1 VAFATFLL
9 IFRSL
14 RLRGKLGSPPFALA
28 IGFSISAA
36 FGLAETLAEINQ
48 GAPSP
53 DFKSPAVRPEG
64 QHATGTDLVVA
75 TRQVLA
81 NVRQT
86 SYRHHSR
93 VDPSNGIYQL
103 DCSEFVSLMLE
114 RVAPEHYREIP
125 TETGH
130 PQPRAR
136 MYFRFFDKLKLE
148 PLTGWR
154 PITKLAGVTPGD
166 IIAWEKMS
174 TSGKGDTGHVMIVAE
189 SPHRNQEGTFQVRV
203 YDSSEIPHV
212 EDSRPAGGSG
222 VGSGSILFRVNE
234 NGAPIAFQFNPHLRW
249 HSEPIAI
256 ARLEPM

>member
-1 VAFATFLL
+1 MTFLL
-9 IFRSL
+9 IFCSL
-14 RLRGKLGSPPFALA
+14 RLRGKFGFPHFAFAVGFLISP
-28 IGFSISAA
+28 I
-36 FGLAETLAEINQ
+36 FGLAKTPAEINQ

-53 DFKSPAVRPEG
+53 ELKSLVVQPEG
-64 QHATGTDLVVA
+64 EHTTGKDLVVA
-75 TRQVLA
+75 TRKVLA
-81 NVRQT
+81 NIRET

-114 RVAPEHYREIP
+114 RVAPEHYRKIP

-148 PLTGWR
+148 PRTGWR
-154 PITKLAGVTPGD
+154 PITKLSGVMPGD
-166 IIAWEKMS
+166 IVAWEKIRA
-174 TSGKGDTGHVMIVAE
+174 GEQGDTGHVMIVAE
-189 SPHRNQEGTFQVRV
+189 SPHRDQDGTFQVRV
-203 YDSSEIPHV
+203 YDSSEIPHA
-212 EDSRPAGGSG
+212 EDSRPAGSSG
-222 VGSGSILFRVNE
+222 VGSGSVLFRVNE
-234 NGAPIAFQFNPHLRW
+234 NGAPVAFQFNSHSRW